1 MTPIITVPAWQEPV
15 CDWTSVPLEPECEPA
30 AHKNLLDNFYLDPAR
45 WGLTFQQYVIF
56 SRVKGFYEDKEN
68 MFNGHG

>member
-1 MTPIITVPAWQEPV
+1 MTPMIPVPAWQEPV
-15 CDWTSVPLEPECEPA
+15 CDWTSVPLESECKPGA
-30 AHKNLLDNFYLDPAR
+30 NNNLLDNFYLDPAR

-68 MFNGHG
+68 NDHG